1 MIKNSINRGKFEQAC
16 HYLNASMSFRMRH
29 LLLLIFLGLI
39 STFEANAIDRN
50 SEQILHYKVLVNEE
64 QKGHLEARIIRASEK
79 DFSISLVTKLN
90 VFFLNIISDIRLEY
104 SKGVLVSASSTK
116 HINGVRTEHTDVKR
130 VNGSLHVTGSEI
142 DDLKITTPVTFSV
155 GRLYHD
161 EPSGFKTIL
170 SERLGS
176 NVEVHSIGYRSYEL
190 KQPDGTRNYFF
201 YKDGVCMEMQTR
213 MRGRKVRF
221 ILI

>member
-1 MIKNSINRGKFEQAC
+1 
-16 HYLNASMSFRMRH
+16 MSFRMR
-29 LLLLIFLGLI
+29 LYFLLIYLSLI
-39 STFEANAIDRN
+39 VSTQAKAIERN
-50 SEQILHYKVLVNEE
+50 SEQILHYKVLVNDE
-64 QKGHLEARIIRASEK
+64 QKGHLEARIIRASEA

-90 VFFLNIISDIRLEY
+90 VFFLSIVSDIRLEY

-130 VNGSLHVTGSEI
+130 INGILHVTGSEI
-142 DDLKITTPVTFSV
+142 DDLKITQPVTFSV

-161 EPSGFKTIL
+161 EPKGFKTIL

-176 NVEVHSIGYRSYEL
+176 QVEIHSIGYRAYEL

-201 YKDGVCMEMQTR
+201 YKDGICHEMQTR
-213 MRGRKVRF
+213 MRGKKVRF
-221 ILI
+221 ILEN